1 MILVSV
7 KCEDDPSTR
16 GMAFARDWTE
26 LYWVIDQAFGDPECF
41 LIAPHHNYG
50 ALCVKADL
58 IDEGD
63 GPFWEPDYSS
73 LQSDGAQYEAYCLTP
88 VSDEDFV
95 EMDWDY
101 VRTHNRPPA
110 SVIKLFEPQICGTS
124 LYENTV
130 RQRTEAKERKNGISK

>member
-7 KCEDDPSTR
+7 KCEDDPSIR

-26 LYWVIDQAFGDPECF
+26 LYWVIDQAFGDPGCF

-58 IDEGD
+58 MDEGC
-63 GPFWEPDYSS
+63 GPFWEPDYAS
-73 LQSDGAQYEAYCLTP
+73 LQQSDNAQYEAYALTP
-88 VSDEDFV
+88 TDDDDFV

-110 SVIKLFEPQICGTS
+110 SVIKLFEPQICETS
-124 LYENTV
+124 LYENSV
-130 RQRTEAKERKNGISK
+130 RQRTEAKGDK

>member
-7 KCEDDPSTR
+7 KCKEDPSVR

-26 LYWVIDQAFGDPECF
+26 LCWVIDNTFGDPCGF

-50 ALCVKADL
+50 AICVKADL
-58 IDEGD
+58 MDEGD

-73 LQSDGAQYEAYCLTP
+73 LQSDNDQYEAYALTP
-88 VSDEDFV
+88 TDDDDFV

-110 SVIKLFEPQICGTS
+110 SVIELFEPPKCEVS
-124 LYENTV
+124 LYENSV
-130 RQRTEAKERKNGISK
+130 RQKTRM